1 FHTPA
6 EGHADAAPLQL
17 LASILTSGGMR
28 MGPRGGGGGA
38 ETGRLQKSLIKEKEM
53 AVSVSASS
61 QAQWY
66 VGAFAFNA
74 MPRIDKGVTP
84 EDLEKEI
91 WVELEKI
98 KQEGV
103 TPDELQ
109 KAKNRSE
116 AMFYRFM
123 GMSMGMA
130 RLVGVA
136 ELHRGWRALLADQE
150 ALKAVTSADIQR
162 VAKAYFVKD
171 NSLAAIY
178 TRQTGGRDGMRPGPR
193 PGGRPGGPPEGR
205 PAAEKGGA
213 Q

>member
-1 FHTPA
+1 
-6 EGHADAAPLQL
+6 
-17 LASILTSGGMR
+17 
-28 MGPRGGGGGA
+28 
-38 ETGRLQKSLIKEKEM
+38 
-53 AVSVSASS
+53 
-61 QAQWY
+61 
-66 VGAFAFNA
+66 
-74 MPRIDKGVTP
+74 
-84 EDLEKEI
+84 LEKEI
-91 WVELEKI
+91 WAELEKI
-98 KQEGV
+98 KAEGV

-171 NSLAAIY
+171 NSLTATY
-178 TRQTGGRDGMRPGPR
+178 KRQMGGRDGMQPGQRPGPR
-193 PGGRPGGPPEGR
+193 PGGAPQERPTATQGGV
-205 PAAEKGGA
+205 